1 MYNEYVEDMN
11 QTAISPNISTPEVQK
26 TAATI
31 QGGGFAQLLS
41 SKLGSLK
48 LDMNTLIAFAVIWF
62 LLSDR
67 RYRGYR
73 FAHYYWRITAAWCLV
88 RLDADIHRL
97 HQSALHSRKASTAL
111 PVFSRPIRSP

>member
-48 LDMNTLIAFAVIWF
+48 LDMNTLIAFGVIWF
-62 LLSDR
+62 LLSD
-67 RYRGYR
+67 GS
-73 FAHYYWRITAAWCLV
+73 IVDTDLLIILGV
-88 RLDADIHRL
+88 LL
-97 HQSALHSRKASTAL
+97 LL
-111 PVFSRPIRSP
+111 GV